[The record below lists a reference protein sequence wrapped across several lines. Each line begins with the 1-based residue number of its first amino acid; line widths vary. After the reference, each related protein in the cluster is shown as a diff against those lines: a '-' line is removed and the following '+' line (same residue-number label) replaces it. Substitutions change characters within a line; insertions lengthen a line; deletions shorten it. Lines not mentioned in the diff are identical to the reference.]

1 MQAIVISKTGTG
13 SSSLA
18 PLDTYRNPFNIGIGV
33 VVSGTVNYTIQHTFD
48 DIFNPAVTPV
58 WFSHPTLN
66 ALTANADG
74 NYAFPVRAIKIL
86 VNSGAGTATATIV
99 QAGMPGE

>member
-1 MQAIVISKTGTG
+1 MRSIVLSKTGAG
-13 SSSLA
+13 SSSVA

-58 WFSHPTLN
+58 WFNHPTLVN
-66 ALTANADG
+66 LVANADG
-74 NYAFPVRAIKIL
+74 NYAFPVKAIKVL
-86 VNSGAGTATATIV
+86 VNSGAGTATATLI